1 MKLIF
6 WRNNWSNFHFVLE
19 LQLEL
24 FNLRPINPYL
34 MKKILLLLVVGA
46 FAASCSKEAKITET
60 ITIPQTQKTLLIY
73 KGATW
78 CGPCGS
84 SGKPVLRAME
94 AIGEDKVICLASQTN
109 DGLNSP
115 AGDLIGN
122 NLMTRFSQ
130 NGIPHMFE
138 SGNGNTYNFYPNQGT
153 ATNNMNAINGKSA
166 NVNAY
171 VSASTTGS
179 TIEVK
184 AKTKFFAAGSGEY
197 YLSVLVLEDN
207 INKTQSGSSNPE
219 HDNVIRGNG
228 GSSAWGEKINS
239 TTMDAEQEF
248 SYSIAIDPSWK
259 KENLKIAT
267 VIWKKNGTNYDAEN
281 ASATKVVL
289 K

>member
-1 MKLIF
+1 
-6 WRNNWSNFHFVLE
+6 
-19 LQLEL
+19 
-24 FNLRPINPYL
+24 
-34 MKKILLLLVVGA
+34 MKKFMLLLAVGA
-46 FAASCSKEAKITET
+46 FAASCSKEATISET

-94 AIGEDKVICLASQTN
+94 AIGEDKVVCLASQTN

-138 SGNGNTYNFYPNQGT
+138 TGNGSTYNFYPNQST
-153 ATNNMNAINGKSA
+153 ATNNMNTINGKSA

-179 TIEVK
+179 TIDVK

-197 YLSVLVLEDN
+197 YLSILVLEDN
-207 INKTQSGSSNPE
+207 IQKTQSGSSNPE
-219 HDNVIRGNG
+219 HDNVIRGNA
-228 GSSAWGEKINS
+228 GSSAWGEVITS
-239 TTMDAEQEF
+239 TAMDAEQEF
-248 SYSIAIDPSWK
+248 SYSINIDPTWK
-259 KENLKIAT
+259 KENLKVAA
-267 VIWKKNGTNYDAEN
+267 VIWKKNGANYDAEN
-281 ASATKVVL
+281 ASATKVTL